1 MVLSTPVQEKLE
13 KSTGLDLTWES
24 RSLYA
29 EILFCFRECHDICVQ
44 SKLFSDE
51 TILAVDQ
58 CGVDFRQLS
67 LDTVSVAKRVSNQ
80 WLHAWM

>member
-1 MVLSTPVQEKLE
+1 MALSTPVQEKLE
-13 KSTGLDLTWES
+13 KSTGLDLIWES

-29 EILFCFRECHDICVQ
+29 EILFCFRECHDICVH

-58 CGVDFRQLS
+58 CGARGPQLRIFVDVIRNLFES
-67 LDTVSVAKRVSNQ
+67 WLDS
-80 WLHAWM
+80 